1 MSSDTSSGGDST
13 GSKVGVGG
21 GGSTSVPPPLK
32 EKQKEKEKARVSRTS
47 SILWHAHQ
55 NDAGAVRKLLEED
68 RTLVH
73 ARDYDNRTPLHVA
86 SLHGW
91 IEVAKC
97 LIDYG
102 ADVNAQDRWKNTP
115 LADAEG
121 AKKHSMIEL
130 LKSYGGLSYGQN
142 GSHFE
147 PKPVPPPQPNK
158 CDWEIDPSELDFSTS
173 AMIGKGSFGEILKAC
188 WRGTPVAVKRILPSL
203 SDDRLVIQ
211 DFRHEVN
218 LLVKLRHPN
227 IVQFL
232 GAVTEKKPLMLITEY
247 LRGGQNGSHFEP
259 KPVPPPQPNK
269 CDWEID
275 PSELDFSTSAMIG
288 KGSFG
293 EILKACWRGTP
304 VAVKRILPSLSDDRL
319 VIQDFRHEV
328 NLLVK
333 LRHPNIVQFLGAV
346 TEKKPLMLITEYLR
360 GGDLHQ
366 YLKEKGSLSPSTSI
380 NFALDIA
387 RGMAYL
393 HNEPNVIIHRD
404 LKPRNVLLVNSSAD
418 HLKVGDFGLSKLIK
432 VQNTHDV
439 YKMTG
444 ETGSY
449 RYMAPEVFKHRRY
462 DKKVDVFSFAM
473 ILYEMLEGDPP
484 LANLEPYEAAKY
496 VSEGNRPTF
505 RSKGYIPELRELTEQ
520 CWAHDMNQRPPFLD
534 ILKRLEKIKE
544 NLPTDH
550 HWNIFN
556 T

>member
-1 MSSDTSSGGDST
+1 MSGSEGSSGHST
-13 GSKVGVGG
+13 AGE
-21 GGSTSVPPPLK
+21 PPQPIK
-32 EKQKEKEKARVSRTS
+32 KKDKTKVSRTS
-47 SILWHAHQ
+47 LILWHSHQ
-55 NDAGAVRKLLEED
+55 NDPTAVKKLLDED
-68 RTLVH
+68 ESLVN

-91 IEVAKC
+91 IDVANV
-97 LIDYG
+97 LIESG
-102 ADVNAQDRWKNTP
+102 ADVNALDRWKNTP

-121 AKKHSMIEL
+121 ARKHNMIEL

-147 PKPVPPPQPNK
+147 PRPVPPPLPNK
-158 CDWEIDPSELDFSTS
+158 CDWEIDPSELDFTNSHL
-173 AMIGKGSFGEILKAC
+173 IGKGSFGEIVRAC

-203 SDDRLVIQ
+203 SDD
-211 DFRHEVN
+211 
-218 LLVKLRHPN
+218 K
-227 IVQFL
+227 
-232 GAVTEKKPLMLITEY
+232 
-247 LRGGQNGSHFEP
+247 
-259 KPVPPPQPNK
+259 
-269 CDWEID
+269 
-275 PSELDFSTSAMIG
+275 
-288 KGSFG
+288 
-293 EILKACWRGTP
+293 
-304 VAVKRILPSLSDDRL
+304 L

-366 YLKEKGSLSPSTSI
+366 CLKEKGALSPATAV

-393 HNEPNVIIHRD
+393 HNEPNVIVHRD
-404 LKPRNVLLVNSSAD
+404 LKPRNVLLVNTNAD
-418 HLKVGDFGLSKLIK
+418 HLKVGDFGLSKLVR
-432 VQNTHDV
+432 VQNSHDI

-449 RYMAPEVFKHRRY
+449 RYMAPEVFKHRKY

-473 ILYEMLEGDPP
+473 ILYEMLEGEPP
-484 LANLEPYEAAKY
+484 LSQYEAYEAAKY
-496 VSEGNRPTF
+496 VAEGHRPHF
-505 RSKGYIPELRELTEQ
+505 RAKGYTPELKELIES
-520 CWAHDMNQRPPFLD
+520 CWAADMNKRPSFLE

-544 NLPTDH
+544 TIHPDH
-550 HWNIFN
+550 HWHIF

>member
-1 MSSDTSSGGDST
+1 MSSEST
-13 GSKVGVGG
+13 PESAGNADGG
-21 GGSTSVPPPLK
+21 GKGGTPCGPSAAG
-32 EKQKEKEKARVSRTS
+32 EKGKQKEKARVSRTS
-47 SILWHAHQ
+47 LILWHAHQ
-55 NDAGAVRKLLEED
+55 NDAVAVRKLLEED
-68 RTLVH
+68 RSLVH

-91 IEVAKC
+91 IDVAKC

-121 AKKHSMIEL
+121 AKKHAMIEL
-130 LKSYGGLSYGQN
+130 LKSYGGLSFGQT

-147 PKPVPPPQPNK
+147 PKPVPPPLPNK
-158 CDWEIDPSELDFSTS
+158 CDWEIEPSELDFSNS
-173 AMIGKGSFGEILKAC
+173 NIIGKGSFGEILKAH

-203 SDDRLVIQ
+203 SDDRLVTQ
-211 DFRHEVN
+211 DFRHEV
-218 LLVKLRHPN
+218 
-227 IVQFL
+227 I
-232 GAVTEKKPLMLITEY
+232 
-247 LRGGQNGSHFEP
+247 
-259 KPVPPPQPNK
+259 
-269 CDWEID
+269 
-275 PSELDFSTSAMIG
+275 
-288 KGSFG
+288 
-293 EILKACWRGTP
+293 
-304 VAVKRILPSLSDDRL
+304 
-319 VIQDFRHEV
+319 
-328 NLLVK
+328 LLVK

-366 YLKEKGSLSPSTSI
+366 YLKEKGSLSPSTAI

-393 HNEPNVIIHRD
+393 HNEPNVVIHRD

-432 VQNTHDV
+432 VQNSHDV

-449 RYMAPEVFKHRRY
+449 RYMAPEVFKHRKY

-484 LANLEPYEAAKY
+484 LANYEPYEAAKY
-496 VSEGNRPTF
+496 VAEGHRPSF
-505 RSKGYIPELRELTEQ
+505 RSKGYSHELRELTEQ
-520 CWAHDMNQRPPFLD
+520 CWAADMNQRPPFLE

-544 NLPTDH
+544 NLPADH
-550 HWNIFN
+550 HWSIFN
-556 T
+556 S

>member
-1 MSSDTSSGGDST
+1 MSGSEGSSGHSAGDA
-13 GSKVGVGG
+13 
-21 GGSTSVPPPLK
+21 PPAACK
-32 EKQKEKEKARVSRTS
+32 KKDKAKVSRTS
-47 SILWHAHQ
+47 LILWHTHQ
-55 NDAGAVRKLLEED
+55 NDAAAVRKLLEED
-68 RTLVH
+68 RSLVQ

-97 LIDYG
+97 LIEYG

-121 AKKHSMIEL
+121 ARKHNMIEL

-147 PKPVPPPQPNK
+147 PRPVPPPLPNK
-158 CDWEIDPSELDFSTS
+158 CDWEIDPLELDFTNSHL
-173 AMIGKGSFGEILKAC
+173 IGKGSFGEIVKAC

-203 SDDRLVIQ
+203 SDD
-211 DFRHEVN
+211 
-218 LLVKLRHPN
+218 K
-227 IVQFL
+227 
-232 GAVTEKKPLMLITEY
+232 
-247 LRGGQNGSHFEP
+247 
-259 KPVPPPQPNK
+259 
-269 CDWEID
+269 
-275 PSELDFSTSAMIG
+275 
-288 KGSFG
+288 
-293 EILKACWRGTP
+293 
-304 VAVKRILPSLSDDRL
+304 L

-366 YLKEKGSLSPSTSI
+366 CLKGKGALSPATAV

-404 LKPRNVLLVNSSAD
+404 LKPRNVLLVNSNAD
-418 HLKVGDFGLSKLIK
+418 HLKVGDFGLSKLIR
-432 VQNTHDV
+432 VQNSHDI

-449 RYMAPEVFKHRRY
+449 RYMAPEVFKHRKY

-473 ILYEMLEGDPP
+473 ILYEMLEGEPP
-484 LANLEPYEAAKY
+484 LSNYEAYEAAKY
-496 VSEGNRPTF
+496 VAEGHRPIF
-505 RSKGYIPELRELTEQ
+505 RAKGYTPELKQLTDD
-520 CWAHDMNQRPPFLD
+520 CWAADTNRRPSFLE

-544 NLPTDH
+544 TIHPDH
-550 HWNIFN
+550 HWHIF
-556 T
+556 TS

>member
-1 MSSDTSSGGDST
+1 MSSDTTGGESPAQGSSGKAS
-13 GSKVGVGG
+13 
-21 GGSTSVPPPLK
+21 STSSSAD
-32 EKQKEKEKARVSRTS
+32 KQKEKARVSRTS
-47 SILWHAHQ
+47 LILWHAHQ
-55 NDAGAVRKLLEED
+55 NDAVAVRKLLEED
-68 RTLVH
+68 RSLVQ

-91 IEVAKC
+91 IDVAKC

-121 AKKHSMIEL
+121 ARKHNMIEL
-130 LKSYGGLSYGQN
+130 LKSYGGLSYDILSIITFFIPLKFANVVEASKGQN

-147 PKPVPPPQPNK
+147 PKPVPPPLPNK
-158 CDWEIDPSELDFSTS
+158 CDWEIDPSELDFTNSNI
-173 AMIGKGSFGEILKAC
+173 IGKGSFGEILKA
-188 WRGTPVAVKRILPSL
+188 S
-203 SDDRLVIQ
+203 
-211 DFRHEVN
+211 
-218 LLVKLRHPN
+218 
-227 IVQFL
+227 
-232 GAVTEKKPLMLITEY
+232 
-247 LRGGQNGSHFEP
+247 
-259 KPVPPPQPNK
+259 
-269 CDWEID
+269 
-275 PSELDFSTSAMIG
+275 
-288 KGSFG
+288 
-293 EILKACWRGTP
+293 WRGTP

-366 YLKEKGSLSPSTSI
+366 HLKEKGALNPATAI

-432 VQNTHDV
+432 VQNSHDV

-449 RYMAPEVFKHRRY
+449 RYMAPEVFKHRKY

-484 LANLEPYEAAKY
+484 FSHYEPYEAAKY
-496 VSEGNRPTF
+496 VAEGHRPTF
-505 RSKGYIPELRELTEQ
+505 RSKSYLPELKDLTDK
-520 CWAHDMNQRPPFLD
+520 CWAADMNQRPSFLE

-544 NLPTDH
+544 NVPTDH